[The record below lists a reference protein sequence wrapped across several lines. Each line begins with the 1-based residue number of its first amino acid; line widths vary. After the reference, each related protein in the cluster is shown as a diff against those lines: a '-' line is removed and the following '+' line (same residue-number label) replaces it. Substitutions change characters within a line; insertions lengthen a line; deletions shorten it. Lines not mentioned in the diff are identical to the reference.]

1 VRAMNLPAM
10 PVTAKSR
17 DECIKIYLKRLSA
30 SRACSAHTSMLLT
43 SYLAGRTMKNGET
56 ALLQAFWRDLS
67 VEVLATLI
75 SIHRSSQR
83 SAAQLQ

>member
-1 VRAMNLPAM
+1 MRAMNLPAM

-17 DECIKIYLKRLSA
+17 DDCIKICLKRLSA
-30 SRACSAHTSMLLT
+30 NRACSAHTSMLL
-43 SYLAGRTMKNGET
+43 SYLAWPNDEERRT
-56 ALLQAFWRDLS
+56 ALLQAFWRALS